1 MIFALLA
8 PLGLTGCGGETPEAD
23 PLEASAAGEA
33 DSASGAELGVE
44 ELVEELFVDRAEA
57 AGLDFV
63 HRNGMSGELYFVE
76 MLGSGV
82 ALVDYDRDGDLD
94 VFFPQG
100 NPLGP
105 EETATPH
112 RDRLYRNE
120 LVSQASAG
128 GSAVAE
134 GGALRFTDVTEE
146 SGIDGRGY
154 ALGVAAGDYDNDG
167 WTDLY
172 VVLWGRNQLWR
183 NRGDGTFED
192 VTDAAGAGDPGWSSS
207 AAFVDLDGD
216 GWLDLYVV
224 NYVRFT
230 FDNHK
235 PCFAPS
241 SAVDYCGPLAFE
253 PQADVVLRNRRDGTF
268 ESLTLAPPAA
278 GLGVATADFDGDGA
292 LDVYVA
298 NDQYENQLWRSR
310 SDGSLEDSALLS
322 GAAVNL
328 VGDMEASMGVDAAD
342 FDGDGD
348 EDIFLTHLSNET
360 NTLYRNDGHGG
371 FTDAT
376 AAISLGAPSW
386 PYTSFGTAW
395 LDYDGDGWLDL
406 FVANGEVRR
415 IREQVEAG
423 DPHPMRQPNQ
433 LFRNL
438 QGRGFEEVTARAGKV
453 FELSEVSRG
462 AAVGDVDNDGDP
474 DIVVT
479 NNNGPVRLMINQSPP
494 RSWLGVRVLVGDPG
508 RDALGARLAL
518 ELSDGRTLW
527 RRVRSDASFASANDP
542 RVLFALPGAS
552 ADALTVHWPDG
563 AVERWDSP
571 APGRYHTLRQGEGSL
586 VGTP

>member
-1 MIFALLA
+1 V
-8 PLGLTGCGGETPEAD
+8 TTAD
-23 PLEASAAGEA
+23 ASREPAA
-33 DSASGAELGVE
+33 
-44 ELVEELFVDRAEA
+44 EELFVDVARAS
-57 AGLDFV
+57 GLDFV
-63 HRNGMSGELYFVE
+63 HHNGMSGRLYFVE
-76 MLGSGV
+76 MVGSGV
-82 ALVDYDRDGDLD
+82 ALLDYDGDGDLD
-94 VFFPQG
+94 VFLPQG

-105 EETATPH
+105 EETAAPH

-120 LVSQASAG
+120 LFS
-128 GSAVAE
+128 E
-134 GGALRFTDVTEE
+134 GVDGEGALRFTDVTEE

-172 VVLWGRNQLWR
+172 VGQWGPNRLWR

-192 VTDAAGAGDPGWSSS
+192 VTEAARVGDAGWSSS
-207 AAFVDLDGD
+207 AAFFDLGGD
-216 GWLDLYVV
+216 GWLDLYVA
-224 NYVRFT
+224 NYVHFT

-235 PCFAPS
+235 QCYAPS

-268 ESLTLAPPAA
+268 EALSLGPAA
-278 GLGVATADFDGDGA
+278 ASLGVATADFDGDGT
-292 LDVYVA
+292 LDIYVA
-298 NDQYENQLWRSR
+298 NDQYENQLWRGLP
-310 SDGSLEDSALLS
+310 DGSLEETALLS

-328 VGDMEASMGVDAAD
+328 AGDMEASMGVDIAD

-371 FTDAT
+371 FFDAT
-376 AAISLGAPSW
+376 AAFALGAPSW
-386 PYTSFGTAW
+386 SYTAFGTAW

-423 DPHPMRQPNQ
+423 DPHPLRQPNQ

-438 QGRGFEEVTARAGKV
+438 RGLGFEEVTAKAGAV

-462 AAVGDVDNDGDP
+462 AAVGDLDNDGDP

-479 NNNGPVRLMINQSPP
+479 NNNGPVRLLLNQSPP
-494 RSWLGVRVLVGDPG
+494 RSWLGVRALLGDPG

-518 ELSDGRTLW
+518 ELSGGRTLW
-527 RRVRSDASFASANDP
+527 RRVRSDASFSSANDP
-542 RVLFALPGAS
+542 RVLFALP
-552 ADALTVHWPDG
+552 ADAGGAVSSPQDLTVYWPDG
-563 AVERWDSP
+563 SVERWHGLT
-571 APGRYHTLRQGEGSL
+571 ANRYHTLRRGEGIA
-586 VGTP
+586 VGRP